1 MRSTEW
7 RARWRQMLCGM
18 LLSLYLAA
26 PAYAFTPSDSPLL
39 SAAAVA
45 PNVMLLI
52 DNSGSMNNIIYAADF
67 DPNINRPPA
76 RECNMFFGLC
86 YGSTAI
92 TGDSIFLSSLATSG
106 CTNGYNAFYN
116 NSLTPL
122 CIKLP
127 DPAANG
133 DTRYSANYIAYVVG
147 LANGQKTD
155 FSTSNSPIPIES
167 RISVA
172 RSVSSSLVNANR
184 TLRIGLATFNAATS
198 NNRGNG
204 GYIAIP
210 IDDLTT
216 ESNFK
221 ALTDSIGALRAV
233 ANTPLAETYYEVTRY
248 MRGLG
253 SYYNS
258 PKTYTS
264 PIQYRC
270 QKNYGVVI
278 TDGLPTYDRTFPSD
292 DPQAT
297 AKGGPRLPNWDGINN
312 DGDNPLGGDDE
323 GDSLFLDD
331 IAKFAFDIDMRSTG
345 IDLAKKAWDSTD
357 FPKQN
362 MNTYTVG
369 FTTANQML
377 EDAAK
382 YGQGKYYLATDTTG
396 LTTAL
401 SSALSEITSKAG
413 SGGSGT
419 TSGAVVGVGSSYYQ
433 TSYDPKDWRGTIK
446 SFGFTATG
454 AVDTASVLW
463 NTDKTI
469 VPGATA
475 PTYQSWNT
483 QDNVPVT
490 LAFNNFSTAQQTVLN
505 QGLPTTIKG
514 TDLVE
519 WSKGT
524 NKAGLKVRSAL
535 LGDIINSPL
544 VLASPTEKT
553 ASDLA
558 GDSSYTTY
566 LANKAANMTAS
577 LVVNGNDGFVSVINA
592 SNTSNASNGTRRYAY
607 MPSNVLPSLRY
618 IADPTYINGISHK
631 FLVDGQ
637 VGVFDAK
644 IGAGWKTMAVGG
656 TGAGGK
662 TFYGLQLFDATAGNV
677 TKASW
682 EISAPATPTASNAF
696 NDMGYAYARPEVA
709 RLDDGRWAAFIS
721 NGYGSNT
728 GVAALYVIDLS
739 NGSLIR
745 KIVIDGGETNNG
757 LSSVKLKV
765 NSQNVVQAA
774 YGGDLKGRL
783 WKFDLSSTSSD
794 AWGVAFGGKPLF
806 TAATTAGGALQ
817 PITAQPLLADNAL
830 GGKVVFFGTGKF
842 NETADKT
849 NKDLQAFYA
858 VWDADGGS
866 GQFTPAN
873 LQLQSVQSVFTGS
886 AGQFITTSQNEVTYP
901 AQKGWYLPLVYNSA
915 LTGERVIN
923 QAALVLG
930 RIVFTTASVDT
941 TDPCASFGTGKLVE
955 LDAFSGKML
964 NYAVLDTNGDG
975 LVDGTDAISSGVV
988 FTGGMP
994 VLNAIVNGG
1003 ARKIVNDSSGTP
1015 TSLVEKAGG
1024 GSRRIMWR
1032 QIQ

>member
-696 NDMGYAYARPEVA
+696 NDLGYAYARPEVA

-873 LQLQSVQSVFTGS
+873 LQLQSVQSVFSGS